1 MATMHCRHYYYCY
14 GENRRFAR
22 RHPDPLAGAVIL
34 QSRRAEK
41 SWIFGF
47 MFWLGISKTLAGP
60 MDLHMFVVLDERRFL
75 GFLCVGARIHWQ
87 GQ

>member
-1 MATMHCRHYYYCY
+1 M
-14 GENRRFAR
+14 
-22 RHPDPLAGAVIL
+22 IL

-41 SWIFGF
+41 SWILGF

-60 MDLHMFVVLDERRFL
+60 MDLHVFVVLDEMRLL